1 LQNLSR
7 IQGVSAVSAWLPGQT
22 RSIQWTTTVPDRL
35 PVALRAY
42 SSRDWSVNLVMPYA
56 IDEVVSAGDGHVTP
70 ASRELF
76 KGEVSVP
83 VQFRE

>member
-1 LQNLSR
+1 
-7 IQGVSAVSAWLPGQT
+7 
-22 RSIQWTTTVPDRL
+22 
-35 PVALRAY
+35 
-42 SSRDWSVNLVMPYA
+42 VNLVMPYA